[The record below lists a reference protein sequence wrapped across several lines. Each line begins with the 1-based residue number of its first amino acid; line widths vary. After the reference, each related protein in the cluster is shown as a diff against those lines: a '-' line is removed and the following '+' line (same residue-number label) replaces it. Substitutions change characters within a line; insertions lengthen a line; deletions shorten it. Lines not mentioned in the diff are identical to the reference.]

1 MRLITIDNGNT
12 HPNVGIFNDGIL
24 QSVVPL
30 DQYTPTAEDFV
41 LVASVGYA
49 LPIKSSF
56 DLKSKRTKTHF
67 FDMKVHYSE
76 TLGDDRLIASY
87 GLFKKIKKNEKILL
101 IDAGTFITTDLITD
115 EGFQG
120 GYIFPGITRFLKT
133 YTESAQLPSLSKDS
147 LFKGNAEIPHTTEEA
162 ILKATELYLKVCMEE
177 VINKTSPDKII
188 FTGGNAN
195 EIKNLISL
203 KVRSETDRHLIHSAL
218 SLIHDLHL
226 RQE

>member
-1 MRLITIDNGNT
+1 M
-12 HPNVGIFNDGIL
+12 PF
-24 QSVVPL
+24 
-30 DQYTPTAEDFV
+30 DQYIQAPDDFI
-41 LVASVGYA
+41 LIASVGYP
-49 LPIKSSF
+49 LPVKSSF

-87 GLFKKIKKNEKILL
+87 GLFKKIKKSEKILL

-115 EGFQG
+115 DGFQG
-120 GYIFPGITRFLKT
+120 GYIFPGIRRFLKT
-133 YTESAQLPSLSKDS
+133 YSESAQLPTLSKDL
-147 LFKGNAEIPHTTEEA
+147 LFKGNDEIPHTTDDA
-162 ILKATELYLKVCMEE
+162 ILKATELYLKACMEE

-188 FTGGNAN
+188 LTGGNAN
-195 EIKNLISL
+195 EIQKLISL

-226 RQE
+226 SQE

>member
-12 HPNVGIFNDGIL
+12 HPNVGIFNNGVL

-30 DQYTPTAEDFV
+30 DQYTQNPDDYI

-49 LPIKSSF
+49 LPIKSNF

-87 GLFKKIKKNEKILL
+87 GLFKKMKKNEKILL

-115 EGFQG
+115 DGFQG
-120 GYIFPGITRFLKT
+120 GYIFPGISRFLKT
-133 YTESAQLPSLSKDS
+133 YSESAQLPSLSKDL
-147 LFKGNAEIPHTTEEA
+147 LFKGNADIPHTT
-162 ILKATELYLKVCMEE
+162 
-177 VINKTSPDKII
+177 
-188 FTGGNAN
+188 
-195 EIKNLISL
+195 
-203 KVRSETDRHLIHSAL
+203 
-218 SLIHDLHL
+218 
-226 RQE
+226 